1 MKPDDK
7 AVATAHAKILSK
19 ILPTNYAIKIEQ
31 ASFAVLNALTISLC
45 KRRTLVSIIIDV
57 VAIITRC
64 SVRNVICHWMK
75 NFWEND
81 ALRCCRSE
89 YRVIDI
95 FSAFL
100 SDYLISCTQHLAPE
114 NVEEEW
120 LPQTK
125 RNRLLLEDDPAEIG
139 CLGNWPRDL
148 PTTDV
153 LSGNCRVI
161 ILCFFTVT
169 DTFAL
174 LYVKQTFPVL
184 HENEIAFGQR
194 SEYP

>member
-1 MKPDDK
+1 M
-7 AVATAHAKILSK
+7 AT
-19 ILPTNYAIKIEQ
+19 
-31 ASFAVLNALTISLC
+31 
-45 KRRTLVSIIIDV
+45 
-57 VAIITRC
+57 IITRC
-64 SVRNVICHWMK
+64 SVRNVICHWTK
-75 NFWEND
+75 NFWENY
-81 ALRCCRSE
+81 ALRCCRPE

-95 FSAFL
+95 FLSFL
-100 SDYLISCTQHLAPE
+100 SDYFNILYTASGARKRR
-114 NVEEEW
+114 EW

-139 CLGNWPRDL
+139 CLGNRPRDS

-153 LSGNCRVI
+153 LFGNCRVI
-161 ILCFFTVT
+161 ILCIFTVT

>member
-1 MKPDDK
+1 MLSVRVQGDRYFLSIFMRLFNILY
-7 AVATAHAKILSK
+7 TASGAR
-19 ILPTNYAIKIEQ
+19 
-31 ASFAVLNALTISLC
+31 
-45 KRRTLVSIIIDV
+45 KRR
-57 VAIITRC
+57 
-64 SVRNVICHWMK
+64 
-75 NFWEND
+75 
-81 ALRCCRSE
+81 
-89 YRVIDI
+89 
-95 FSAFL
+95 
-100 SDYLISCTQHLAPE
+100 
-114 NVEEEW
+114 EW

-169 DTFAL
+169 DTLAL